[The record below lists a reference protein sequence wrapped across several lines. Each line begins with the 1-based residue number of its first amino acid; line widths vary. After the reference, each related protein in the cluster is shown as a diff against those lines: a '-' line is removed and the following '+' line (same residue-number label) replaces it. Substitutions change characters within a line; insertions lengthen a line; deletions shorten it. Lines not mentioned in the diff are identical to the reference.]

1 MGLYFLA
8 VTHHTASSRELESV
22 YLDAT
27 EREVMRS
34 HLHSLGISVA
44 FIATCNR
51 FEMIANGP
59 DASLIHHA
67 IIQLMA
73 SMRSTPTSFWQQHAR
88 TGQDHE
94 VVSHLF
100 HVACGLDSMII
111 GEDDILAQVKQSYA
125 SYADTTDTHAVLHKV
140 FQSAIAVGKRARHE
154 TSISK
159 GSYSVSSLAID
170 WVRKDDLEWF
180 HRSVLIVGAG
190 VMGIRTLKK
199 YHALGHPRLTLVNRT
214 DAKADRLAQAYGV
227 SWFPYDELRSRLNDH
242 EVVFFALAS
251 PKPIVTPDWDTHR
264 IRLFID
270 MGMPRNIAPSI
281 EGPKVIT
288 VDHLKTATE
297 ATAAK
302 RRDEMI
308 KVTLIIEEEL
318 GRFEEWRHHRDL
330 VLRA

>member
-22 YLDAT
+22 YLDVA
-27 EREVMRS
+27 EREIMRS
-34 HLHSLGISVA
+34 QLHSLGISVA

-51 FEMIANGP
+51 FEIIANGP
-59 DASLIHHA
+59 DSNLVHHA
-67 IIQLMA
+67 IIRLMTQ
-73 SMRSTPTSFWQQHAR
+73 MRSIPASFWAHHAH
-88 TGQDHE
+88 TGRDHE

-100 HVACGLDSMII
+100 HVACGMASMII
-111 GEDDILAQVKQSYA
+111 GEDDILAQVKQSYVA
-125 SYADTTDTHAVLHKV
+125 YADTPDTHSVLHKV

-154 TSISK
+154 TAISK

-180 HRSVLIVGAG
+180 NRSVLIVGAG

-227 SWFPYDELRSRLNDH
+227 ASFPYEMLRSRLH
-242 EVVFFALAS
+242 EYEVVFFALAS
-251 PKPIVTPDWDTHR
+251 PKPIVTPDWDTR
-264 IRLFID
+264 GVRLMID
-270 MGMPRNIAPSI
+270 MGMPRNVDPSI
-281 EGPKVIT
+281 EGPKVMT

-297 ATAAK
+297 ATVAK
-302 RRDEMI
+302 RRDEMV
-308 KVTLIIEEEL
+308 KVTVIIEEEL
-318 GRFEEWRHHRDL
+318 GRFEDWQHHRE
-330 VLRA
+330 VAMRA